1 MISAYFR
8 WMLKLAFYALRDRF
22 HQGSRNMASGSGVKG
37 EELGSPHRRPFNASA
52 KDFIISLGM
61 HSAMSQG
68 MKRREYAHSQ
78 KVHDSL

>member
-37 EELGSPHRRPFNASA
+37 EELGSPDRFNPSA

-68 MKRREYAHSQ
+68 IKLREYAHSQ
-78 KVHDSL
+78 KVHNSL